1 MPIFFRV
8 LLLVLSIFYLNNFN
22 LNSQNLKSEKIW
34 ILEESNLTRVPQD
47 YFEYYEDSEYDL
59 TVDELETA
67 DWRKELLT
75 SQSYYE
81 GFWVKIAVLNKTNT
95 EILGIQ
101 HNWNFE
107 KKLMYKNSERTVE
120 YPFLDSEYNNYKHID
135 ENRIWF
141 DYKIL
146 MPKNEI
152 TYVYSYFRSQP
163 LDRIMVRKGSL
174 DRLSVGPWEEIKLKQ
189 IYRTTSFFVYIA
201 VLFFLACTLYF
212 IFLFQKR

>member
-8 LLLVLSIFYLNNFN
+8 LLLVLLIFYLNNFN

-101 HNWNFE
+101 HN
-107 KKLMYKNSERTVE
+107 
-120 YPFLDSEYNNYKHID
+120 
-135 ENRIWF
+135 
-141 DYKIL
+141 
-146 MPKNEI
+146 
-152 TYVYSYFRSQP
+152 
-163 LDRIMVRKGSL
+163 
-174 DRLSVGPWEEIKLKQ
+174 
-189 IYRTTSFFVYIA
+189 
-201 VLFFLACTLYF
+201 
-212 IFLFQKR
+212 